1 MTPAELERVSRIID
15 SITLSAHNAKTSIL
29 SADEGRVICEPKR
42 AGVAIM
48 AFGPTRT
55 EVSLFQDDPA

>member
-1 MTPAELERVSRIID
+1 MPSRVEQQFERLIH
-15 SITLSAHNAKTSIL
+15 SITLSAHNAKTSIV

-48 AFGPTRT
+48 AFGSTRT
-55 EVSLFQDDPA
+55 EVSLFQGDPA

>member
-1 MTPAELERVSRIID
+1 MTSIELERVSRIID
-15 SITLSAHNAKTSIL
+15 SITLSEHNAKTSIV
-29 SADEGRVICEPKR
+29 SEDEGRVICKPKR
-42 AGVAIM
+42 TGVAIM